1 MDAVEQDAARWVVR
15 RNGAAPDALPDAR
28 FTKWY
33 GASDQ
38 HARCYDS
45 VAALW
50 RQMNQVSG
58 DALRQA
64 LARDLQRR
72 KRRGKIIAAVSCSVA
87 FCGVFLWQSG
97 AWWRWQADAVTAAGE
112 IREVVLADGS
122 RVLLDAQSAI
132 RSDLSGTE
140 RRVTLLR
147 GRALF
152 TVARD
157 PQRPFVVATPEAR
170 ATALGTRYEVSHLQ
184 PDTTDVSVLESQVRV
199 DCAVCAPGTAAQVLS
214 PDQHAGVKASGI
226 TVDPVDANAAAAWAE
241 RKLLLRDVPLADAVA
256 QLNRY
261 TGMTTWIE
269 DAAGKR
275 RISSV
280 VAVDNPDALAALAA
294 AAGVTVRRW
303 GSWAWIG
310 DGK

>member
-28 FTKWY
+28 FAKWY
-33 GASDQ
+33 DADAR
-38 HARCYDS
+38 HAQCYDN

-50 RQMNQVSG
+50 RQMNQVDG
-58 DALRQA
+58 EALRQG
-64 LARDLQRR
+64 LGRDLQRR
-72 KRRGKIIAAVSCSVA
+72 KRRGKIAAAVSCSLA
-87 FCGVFLWQSG
+87 FCGLFLWHSG
-97 AWWRWQADAVTAAGE
+97 AWWRWQADAATAAGE

-122 RVLLDAQSAI
+122 RVLLDAESAI
-132 RSDLSGTE
+132 RSDMTPGE
-140 RRVTLLR
+140 RRITLLR

-157 PQRPFVVATPEAR
+157 PQRPFVVSTPEAR
-170 ATALGTRYEVSHLQ
+170 ATALGTRYEVSRLQ
-184 PDTTDVSVLESQVRV
+184 PNATDVSVLESQVRV
-199 DCAVCAPGTAAQVLS
+199 ECAVCAPGTEAQVLS
-214 PDQHAGVKASGI
+214 PDQHAGVKATGI
-226 TVDPVDANAAAAWAE
+226 TVTSGDANAAAAWAE

-261 TGMTTWIE
+261 TGMTTWVE

-310 DGK
+310 DGQ

>member
-58 DALRQA
+58 DALRQD

-170 ATALGTRYEVSHLQ
+170 ATALGTRYEV
-184 PDTTDVSVLESQVRV
+184 
-199 DCAVCAPGTAAQVLS
+199 C
-214 PDQHAGVKASGI
+214 
-226 TVDPVDANAAAAWAE
+226 
-241 RKLLLRDVPLADAVA
+241 LL
-256 QLNRY
+256 Y
-261 TGMTTWIE
+261 TS
-269 DAAGKR
+269 DAA
-275 RISSV
+275 
-280 VAVDNPDALAALAA
+280 DE
-294 AAGVTVRRW
+294 
-303 GSWAWIG
+303 
-310 DGK
+310 